1 MESTLKKISN
11 WSLLILSIIG
21 LLIAITNFILPA
33 INVDRFFDN
42 GTATILV
49 MLSLIGTAIVSQHFT
64 INSSVKEI
72 EAIIPS
78 LSGAKVVKFKNA
90 EAMELYLSDK
100 LKKAEDEVLDLTWK
114 KSTSSGF
121 DTPKRVSSRKKYDL
135 SIKHISS
142 NVKYKEVFIF
152 SHKSRIEKLKA
163 RIKENKA
170 GYSCKYISEY
180 CEIPRLQF
188 VLIDNKEIVF
198 ASSQYKELIAI
209 ENKEL
214 GALLSSYFFM
224 VWNRATYLKRGK
236 EIYQEEYE
244 KVLSK
249 YDI

>member
-1 MESTLKKISN
+1 MEKTLKKISN
-11 WSLLILSIIG
+11 WSLLIFSILG
-21 LLIAITNFILPA
+21 FLIAIINFILLA
-33 INVDRFFDN
+33 IKFESWFDN
-42 GTATILV
+42 GTGTILAL
-49 MLSLIGTAIVSQHFT
+49 LSLIGTSIVSQHFT
-64 INSSVKEI
+64 INSNKKGI
-72 EAIIPS
+72 ESIIPS

-90 EAMELYLSDK
+90 EEMELYLSDK
-100 LKKAEDEVLDLTWK
+100 LKKAEEEVLDLTWK
-114 KSTSSGF
+114 KSTSTGF
-121 DTPKRVSSRKKYDL
+121 DTPKRVTSRKKYDN

-224 VWNRATYLKRGK
+224 VWSKGTYIMRGK
-236 EIYQEEYE
+236 EIFQEEYQ
-244 KVLSK
+244 KVLEK
-249 YDI
+249 YDK